1 MPYQEEMIKLLLS
14 LILGG
19 LIGAEREFHDKAAG
33 LRTIIFICTGATL
46 FTLVSTRFSDTGD
59 PARVAAQI
67 VTGVGF
73 LGAGA
78 ILRDGARI
86 IGLTTAATI
95 WITAAI
101 GMAIGAGEYPLA
113 VGGTAAALLVLWVFP
128 KIEQWLDH
136 SRREFRVYELTCSAE
151 HSNIQR
157 IEKMFRDAG
166 LHIRND
172 RYTRKGE
179 EMVCVWEASGAA
191 HCHNKLVEMIF
202 SDKDIHEFR
211 F

>member
-46 FTLVSTRFSDTGD
+46 FTLVSTRFSETGD

-86 IGLTTAATI
+86 IGLTGTKEEVAKLAKSYPAFYEPVPKNDATDYSSGQEFHFDYFVGKHVFEK
-95 WITAAI
+95 WDLGLSGYYYQQVTDDEQAGAKVGDGFRGRVFAI
-101 GMAIGAGEYPLA
+101 GPEVGYAFKKATLIFKYQREMAAQYKPEGNN
-113 VGGTAAALLVLWVFP
+113 F
-128 KIEQWLDH
+128 WLK
-136 SRREFRVYELTCSAE
+136 FIY
-151 HSNIQR
+151 
-157 IEKMFRDAG
+157 
-166 LHIRND
+166 
-172 RYTRKGE
+172 
-179 EMVCVWEASGAA
+179 
-191 HCHNKLVEMIF
+191 
-202 SDKDIHEFR
+202 R